1 MQELEAFCLQSV
13 CQSAC
18 FGVLASCWMSKVCV
32 KPQDILGCSVC
43 LWPQGTWQSCCC
55 VHFWK
60 FSTMNFMNRL
70 YEPPKSGKCLSVCV
84 GGALLLNWI
93 PRDHSP
99 KLILLR
105 PEWVWNK
112 SRSLHLGGIVRWFM
126 IGHKIVFIFFFSPR
140 NSLCIPL
147 SPEMNHLV
155 YMRLCG
161 LFLGVLTTNIDYFVF
176 FRGCG
181 MFYSQSGV
189 ISCHFNPTWSTLQ

>member
-1 MQELEAFCLQSV
+1 MKGELFSKDTIKETLKKNTDKLKYISYNMQELEAFCLQSV

-55 VHFWK
+55 VHFRK

-112 SRSLHLGGIVRWFM
+112 SWSLHLGGIVRWFM
-126 IGHKIVFIFFFSPR
+126 IGHKIVFILFFFSHEIVFA
-140 NSLCIPL
+140 SLWALRWI
-147 SPEMNHLV
+147 
-155 YMRLCG
+155 
-161 LFLGVLTTNIDYFVF
+161 I
-176 FRGCG
+176 
-181 MFYSQSGV
+181 
-189 ISCHFNPTWSTLQ
+189 